1 MITDSD
7 SDTADLLK
15 FLEQRVSRLE
25 SEREPEGSVNQ
36 VRTVDEQEASSDS
49 VSATTSASD
58 GWTWGQSSWG
68 FSSW

>member
-1 MITDSD
+1 MITDSE

-15 FLEQRVSRLE
+15 FLEQRVTRLE

-36 VRTVDEQEASSDS
+36 VRNIEETEHTSDE
-49 VSATTSASD
+49 VSASTSASS

-68 FSSW
+68 YSSW